1 MPENPVLED
10 LVTIASGALTAR
22 VHPLGAELWSL
33 RDAQG
38 REFMTDADPAFWT
51 GHAPLLFPIVGA
63 LAEDRYRIDGDTFT
77 LPRHGFARRM
87 PFELAARDDDRVT
100 FRLTDSAATCAVYPF
115 AFVLEMAF
123 VVDGATLRMT
133 ATVSNPGARPLPF
146 AFGYHPAF
154 AWPLPGGAAKAAH
167 RVVFEKDE
175 PGALRVLDAA
185 SGLIAAK
192 PRVTP
197 VKGRELALSPDLFAA
212 DALIWDDLASR
223 ALSYGADGGS
233 WLDIAF
239 PDMPML
245 GLWQK
250 PGAHYLCIEPWQ
262 GHADAVGFAGDFRE
276 KPGVVLLPPGEQRH
290 FRMDVTVRAA

>member
-1 MPENPVLED
+1 MPETPVPED
-10 LVTIASGALTAR
+10 LVTIASDALTAQ
-22 VHPLGAELWSL
+22 VHPLGTELWSL
-33 RDAQG
+33 RDADG

-63 LAEDRYRIDGDTFT
+63 LAGDRYRVEGDTFV

-87 PFELAARDDDRVT
+87 PFELAARDGDRVT

-123 VVDGATLRMT
+123 VLDGATLRMT

-154 AWPLPGGAAKAAH
+154 AWPLPGGAAKEAH

-185 SGLIAAK
+185 SGLVAPESRA
-192 PRVTP
+192 TP

-250 PGAHYLCIEPWQ
+250 PGANYLCIEPWQ
-262 GHADAVGFAGDFRE
+262 GHADPVGFAGDFRE
-276 KPGVVLLPPGEQRH
+276 RPGVVLLPPGESRA

>member
-1 MPENPVLED
+1 MPETPVPED
-10 LVTIASGALTAR
+10 LVTIASDALTAQ

-33 RDAQG
+33 RDADG

-63 LAEDRYRIDGDTFT
+63 LAGDRYRVEGDTFV

-87 PFELAARDDDRVT
+87 PFELAARDGDRVT

-115 AFVLEMAF
+115 AFVL
-123 VVDGATLRMT
+123 DGATLRMT

-154 AWPLPGGAAKAAH
+154 AWPLPGGAAKEAH

-185 SGLIAAK
+185 SGLVAPESRA
-192 PRVTP
+192 TP

-250 PGAHYLCIEPWQ
+250 PGANYLCIEPWQ

-276 KPGVVLLPPGEQRH
+276 RPGVVVLPPGESRA